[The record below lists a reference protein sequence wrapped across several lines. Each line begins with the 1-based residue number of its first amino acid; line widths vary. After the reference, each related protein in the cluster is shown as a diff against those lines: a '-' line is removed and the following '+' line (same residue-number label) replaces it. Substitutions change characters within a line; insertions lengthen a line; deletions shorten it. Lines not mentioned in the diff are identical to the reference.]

1 MPVARSQSDEV
12 IRLGMK
18 FTVIEIPTSAIKLKA
33 YGISPADAVR
43 RAADAVGH
51 AKAHG
56 IYVTFF
62 PVDSTRTDLTFLK
75 EICRATL
82 DAGADELA
90 VVDTLGACSPEAVE
104 LLISEVRAWFG
115 PKLPLH
121 FHGHND
127 FGLATACA
135 IAAVRAGA
143 TWIQEARSTAW
154 ESGQAMQTS
163 QRSPWPSNA
172 STTSRPRSTSPE
184 SAKFRKRYAKRENT
198 NSNPGGRWWEKT
210 CSSARAAP

>member
-1 MPVARSQSDEV
+1 MPVARSQSE

-75 EICRATL
+75 EICSATL

-90 VVDTLGACSPEAVE
+90 VVDTLGACS
-104 LLISEVRAWFG
+104 L
-115 PKLPLH
+115 
-121 FHGHND
+121 
-127 FGLATACA
+127 
-135 IAAVRAGA
+135 
-143 TWIQEARSTAW
+143 
-154 ESGQAMQTS
+154 
-163 QRSPWPSNA
+163 
-172 STTSRPRSTSPE
+172 
-184 SAKFRKRYAKRENT
+184 
-198 NSNPGGRWWEKT
+198 
-210 CSSARAAP
+210 

>member
-1 MPVARSQSDEV
+1 MPVARSQSE

-127 FGLATACA
+127 FGLATACG
-135 IAAVRAGA
+135 IAAVRDGA
-143 TWIQEARSTAW
+143 TRIQKARSKAW
-154 ESGQAMQTS
+154 ARGPAIKTL
-163 QRSPWPSNA
+163 QRSPLPA
-172 STTSRPRSTSPE
+172 SDRTPGQPRSTRPDTS
-184 SAKFRKRYAKRENT
+184 K
-198 NSNPGGRWWEKT
+198 
-210 CSSARAAP
+210 